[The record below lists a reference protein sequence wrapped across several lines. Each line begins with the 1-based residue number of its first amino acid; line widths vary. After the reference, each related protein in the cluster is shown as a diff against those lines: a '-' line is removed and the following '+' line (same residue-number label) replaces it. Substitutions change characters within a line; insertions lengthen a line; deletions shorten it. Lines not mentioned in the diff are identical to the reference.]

1 MRVKQWLL
9 AAVLATGVLLLYYMH
24 AVGGPG
30 HSGLQTMLA
39 SLFLAAEAEPYSD
52 TCILF
57 NKSRL
62 LAELVSPVTT
72 QQPTTAPVDVRTLGQ
87 DLLLPWRHNR
97 SASRHLMDEINNCTN
112 TQADAI
118 LTRTNTRVGQ
128 KIRYYIQHEKT
139 FQASRGFYNTLPRDS
154 PLPVTPYRRC
164 SVVGNGAVLL
174 GSGCGQEIDRADFVF
189 RSNLPPLTGNFTRDT
204 GQKANW
210 TTANPISQL
219 NWRFNLLSNKPA
231 NKDKFARHV
240 RQYSG
245 LLWVSAFGVKA
256 ATTVSVRAQRV
267 LREKNVKSLGVVYGN
282 PRHFAAVRD
291 YWAYNG
297 LSMRLSTGIYLT
309 TIALSTC
316 DEVHLFGFWPF
327 DVSHSGEKLL
337 YHYYDK
343 PDTKKKPISASPHN
357 MPKEFLKLVNL
368 HRRGILKIHLETCQ
382 QTS

>member
-1 MRVKQWLL
+1 MILTTEAPQPLRF
-9 AAVLATGVLLLYYMH
+9 
-24 AVGGPG
+24 
-30 HSGLQTMLA
+30 

-97 SASRHLMDEINNCTN
+97 SASRHLITPLQYPCT
-112 TQADAI
+112 T
-118 LTRTNTRVGQ
+118 T
-128 KIRYYIQHEKT
+128 
-139 FQASRGFYNTLPRDS
+139 PS
-154 PLPVTPYRRC
+154 P
-164 SVVGNGAVLL
+164 S
-174 GSGCGQEIDRADFVF
+174 S
-189 RSNLPPLTGNFTRDT
+189 TG
-204 GQKANW
+204 
-210 TTANPISQL
+210 
-219 NWRFNLLSNKPA
+219 
-231 NKDKFARHV
+231 
-240 RQYSG
+240 
-245 LLWVSAFGVKA
+245 
-256 ATTVSVRAQRV
+256 
-267 LREKNVKSLGVVYGN
+267 
-282 PRHFAAVRD
+282 
-291 YWAYNG
+291 
-297 LSMRLSTGIYLT
+297 GIYLT

-368 HRRGILKIHLETCQ
+368 HRSGILKIHLETCIYLTTIALSTCDEVHLFGFWPFDVSHSGEKLLYHYYDKPPCMHRSPSWLLKSFEVELDLRLAFSQ
-382 QTS
+382 AFCDAVDLTYLAQHF